1 MLKTFNFLYFL
12 CIENTKI
19 IYETF
24 IKFKN
29 IIFTKSQQNLH
40 KLLQEKNHQKTV
52 HRREKWMMDEESTRK
67 TPAHNKL
74 I

>member
-12 CIENTKI
+12 CIENIKI

-40 KLLQEKNHQKTV
+40 KLLQEKKSLENSSQKRKMDDG
-52 HRREKWMMDEESTRK
+52 RRI
-67 TPAHNKL
+67 H
-74 I
+74 